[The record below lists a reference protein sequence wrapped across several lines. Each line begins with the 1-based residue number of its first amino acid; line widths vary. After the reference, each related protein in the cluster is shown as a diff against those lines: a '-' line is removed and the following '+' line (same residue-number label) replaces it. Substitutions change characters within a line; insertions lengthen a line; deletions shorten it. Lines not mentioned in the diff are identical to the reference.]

1 MELCASEIAVR
12 FAGVVAI
19 ENVSL
24 KLEKGEILGLV
35 GPNGAG
41 KTTMLNVLSGF
52 EEPHAGEVAI
62 NGAAARGR
70 SETWFARNGVV
81 RTFQA
86 VRLFKGLTV
95 SENVEAALSSCGF
108 GRFAAR
114 RRANE
119 ILDYLGVG
127 DRAHKRADA
136 LNYRDERRVGIARAR
151 PQSAFPSARRAG
163 GGNERGGS
171 DGAPRPHQTDP
182 AGFRL
187 WRAAHKTQHETGRER
202 LHVLASGK
210 TLAAGR
216 PDEVLANEGRRSP
229 RPEQSGSSA
238 SSHRFRTG
246 RRRDGYAACP

>member
-1 MELCASEIAVR
+1 MELCASEITVR
-12 FAGVVAI
+12 FAGVTAI

-41 KTTMLNVLSGF
+41 KTTMVNVLSGF
-52 EEPHAGEVAI
+52 QEPHAGKVAI
-62 NGAAARGR
+62 DGAAARGH

-114 RRANE
+114 RRALE
-119 ILDYLGVG
+119 LLDYLGVA

-136 LNYRDERRVGIARAR
+136 LNYSDERRVGIARALGLS
-151 PQSAFPSARRAG
+151 PNFLLLDEPAAGMNVAEATALSALIKQIRRDFG
-163 GGNERGGS
+163 CGVLLIEHNM
-171 DGAPRPHQTDP
+171 
-182 AGFRL
+182 RL
-187 WRAAHKTQHETGRER
+187 IASTCER

-216 PDEVLANEGRRSP
+216 PDEVLANEEFRSAYL
-229 RPEQSGSSA
+229 GSLA
-238 SSHRFRTG
+238 R
-246 RRRDGYAACP
+246 